1 MQAVKYLLI
10 CSGIQQHPRKKKQK
24 YINQSEMSLIQGSR
38 VMSLPLSKE
47 LNFVFKAKR
56 QCALNPHPA
65 WQLEIALGQLTPN
78 SFSQIECASMCV
90 DQTEGSCVC

>member
-1 MQAVKYLLI
+1 
-10 CSGIQQHPRKKKQK
+10 
-24 YINQSEMSLIQGSR
+24 MSLIQGSQ

-56 QCALNPHPA
+56 QCSLNPHPA

-78 SFSQIECASMCV
+78 SILTDRVCK
-90 DQTEGSCVC
+90 CVCGSDRGQLCVLRM